1 METGRRENVPREK
14 LSQGRKGLNM
24 NFFDWI
30 RQGVKRSVLEG
41 VADAVDHLGTP
52 VEQDQIREQLLA
64 YSSADNSTNMLE
76 ASAQPAMRKRLG
88 RGISMETSEE

>member
-1 METGRRENVPREK
+1 
-14 LSQGRKGLNM
+14 M

-52 VEQDQIREQLLA
+52 AEQDQIREQLLA
-64 YSSADNSTNMLE
+64 YSSPE
-76 ASAQPAMRKRLG
+76 ARTPMIEAHPQGGMRKRLG
-88 RGISMETSEE
+88 RGISMETTED

>member
-1 METGRRENVPREK
+1 
-14 LSQGRKGLNM
+14 M

-52 VEQDQIREQLLA
+52 VEQDQIREHLLA
-64 YSSADNSTNMLE
+64 YSSDSINMIE
-76 ASAQPAMRKRLG
+76 ANRTSGGMRKRLG
-88 RGISMETSEE
+88 RGISMESATSEE

>member
-1 METGRRENVPREK
+1 
-14 LSQGRKGLNM
+14 M

-41 VADAVDHLGTP
+41 VADAVEHLGTP
-52 VEQDQIREQLLA
+52 AEQDTMREQLLA
-64 YSSADNSTNMLE
+64 YSSTEPNVQMIEPSVQTG
-76 ASAQPAMRKRLG
+76 MRKRLG

>member
-1 METGRRENVPREK
+1 
-14 LSQGRKGLNM
+14 M

-52 VEQDQIREQLLA
+52 VEQDRIRDHLLNFA
-64 YSSADNSTNMLE
+64 TPDSQVAGVIEAGSSKK
-76 ASAQPAMRKRLG
+76 PIRRRLG
-88 RGISMETSEE
+88 RGIAMESTEE

>member
-1 METGRRENVPREK
+1 
-14 LSQGRKGLNM
+14 M

-64 YSSADNSTNMLE
+64 YSSADTNTNMLE
-76 ASAQPAMRKRLG
+76 GSAQPAMRKRLG
-88 RGISMETSEE
+88 RGISMETTEE

>member
-1 METGRRENVPREK
+1 
-14 LSQGRKGLNM
+14 M

-52 VEQDQIREQLLA
+52 VEQDKIREQLLA
-64 YSSADNSTNMLE
+64 YASVENPSMNVIESSAK
-76 ASAQPAMRKRLG
+76 PALRKRLG
-88 RGISMETSEE
+88 RGITMENDE

>member
-1 METGRRENVPREK
+1 
-14 LSQGRKGLNM
+14 M

-52 VEQDQIREQLLA
+52 VEQDQIREHLLA
-64 YSSADNSTNMLE
+64 FSSADANNVNMIE
-76 ASAQPAMRKRLG
+76 ATAQTGMRKRLG

>member
-1 METGRRENVPREK
+1 
-14 LSQGRKGLNM
+14 M

-64 YSSADNSTNMLE
+64 YSSPETRTPMIKAHP
-76 ASAQPAMRKRLG
+76 QGGMRKRLG
-88 RGISMETSEE
+88 RGISMETTED

>member
-1 METGRRENVPREK
+1 
-14 LSQGRKGLNM
+14 M

-41 VADAVDHLGTP
+41 VADAVEHLGTP

-64 YSSADNSTNMLE
+64 YASVDTPNNTRLLETSASK
-76 ASAQPAMRKRLG
+76 PAIRRRLG
-88 RGISMETSEE
+88 RGIEVETTSQGE

>member
-1 METGRRENVPREK
+1 
-14 LSQGRKGLNM
+14 M

-64 YSSADNSTNMLE
+64 YTSPE
-76 ASAQPAMRKRLG
+76 ARTPMIESHPQGGMRKRLG
-88 RGISMETSEE
+88 RGISMETTED

>member
-1 METGRRENVPREK
+1 
-14 LSQGRKGLNM
+14 M

-41 VADAVDHLGTP
+41 VADAVEHLGTP
-52 VEQDQIREQLLA
+52 AEQDQMREQLLA
-64 YSSADNSTNMLE
+64 YSSADPNVQMIE
-76 ASAQPAMRKRLG
+76 AGAQTGMRKRLG

>member
-1 METGRRENVPREK
+1 
-14 LSQGRKGLNM
+14 M

-52 VEQDQIREQLLA
+52 VEQDKIREQLLSYA
-64 YSSADNSTNMLE
+64 SADAPSVDVIESSRPML
-76 ASAQPAMRKRLG
+76 RKRLG
-88 RGISMETSEE
+88 RGITMETNE